1 MKIINNIYEY
11 QELIIEDLIDIN
23 NVCNSKINPI
33 DIGWFIIRKSIF
45 IIVIKKW
52 KINCIISR
60 NSLLKILIL
69 EINDKENLF
78 SWCFKR
84 KFLILIYKTNVFIKL
99 LKLMINLY
107 LIIYVFIFVIGCFIF
122 ISNRKHLLSILLCL
136 EYIVLRLFIILFIYL
151 IKFNYEYYI
160 LLIFLVF
167 SVCEGALGLSILV
180 SIIRTHGN
188 DYFQS
193 FNVLC

>member
-1 MKIINNIYEY
+1 
-11 QELIIEDLIDIN
+11 
-23 NVCNSKINPI
+23 
-33 DIGWFIIRKSIF
+33 
-45 IIVIKKW
+45 
-52 KINCIISR
+52 
-60 NSLLKILIL
+60 
-69 EINDKENLF
+69 
-78 SWCFKR
+78 
-84 KFLILIYKTNVFIKL
+84 
-99 LKLMINLY
+99 MINLY
-107 LIIYVFIFVIGCFIF
+107 LIVYVFIFIIGCFIF

-136 EYIVLRLFIILFIYL
+136 EYIVLSLFIILFIYL
-151 IKFNYEYYI
+151 IIYNYEYYI